1 MKILGILFA
10 TYEPKPDLK
19 SLETK
24 GFSMRL
30 CLVLAFGITT
40 ILAGGC
46 ASNYSPRA
54 DLSTFQTIGVVVP
67 PGSSEPHGAEDVMQL
82 YNLTAGEDRLRN
94 SAAGAGAG
102 AGVGLAVGTGVG
114 AMAGCAAATMFAPLC
129 WGFFIV
135 GGTLLG
141 GGSGAIAGA
150 TVDTQEQVDA
160 AQIHLYEVNQVL
172 PDLTQDYLDSHVL
185 QERALQI
192 VREQDT
198 EIDFVPA
205 AWDGERY
212 APADAT
218 TSMVPPMDINLVLTA
233 MNVSL
238 NGKAKD
244 DPKVILNVVMQWTLT
259 KYNPETQNDEVWDA
273 MSASYESDKH
283 RLSEW
288 LAYDGALLMA
298 EVDTGIENSLTN
310 AFSDLPRMTQR

>member
-1 MKILGILFA
+1 MKKSGILFA

-82 YNLTAGEDRLRN
+82 YNLTVGEDRLKN
-94 SAAGAGAG
+94 SAAGAGTGAAVGAVAGIGAG
-102 AGVGLAVGTGVG
+102 AML
-114 AMAGCAAATMFAPLC
+114 GCAASGPLALPC
-129 WGFFIV
+129 WGFVLISGAV
-135 GGTLLG
+135 LG
-141 GGSGAIAGA
+141 GGTGAIAGA
-150 TVDTQEQVDA
+150 TVGTQEQVDA
-160 AQIHLYEVNQVL
+160 APLHLYEVNQVL

-185 QERALQI
+185 QERALQV
-192 VREQDT
+192 VRKQDT
-198 EIDFVPA
+198 AIDFVPA

-218 TSMVPPMDINLVLTA
+218 TFMAPPMDINLVLTA

-273 MSASYESDKH
+273 MSASYESDKR